1 MSKLFILQNFEIHR
15 IIKDL
20 EVTGATSVQ
29 LLTEYFRLVLL
40 QEAQNYS
47 YTPEP
52 EVVGTGNQVVRQK
65 FGLFADFPAFTHY
78 SRLKDAFQILINEH
92 LAAFKTYPFASK
104 LDFNSMMLQKYD
116 LGSIGITPHRD
127 SLSYINLVCLFNIDG
142 SGRFYVCDDRSG
154 SNAKV
159 IDSSPGSVIFLRA
172 PGFLNSPERP
182 FHSFT
187 DIHCTCYLFGLR
199 QKSMP
204 SQVPS

>member
-1 MSKLFILQNFEIHR
+1 MSKLFTLQDFEIHR

-20 EVTGATSVQ
+20 EVTGATSVE
-29 LLTEYFRLVLL
+29 LLSEYFRLGLL
-40 QEAQNYS
+40 QEAQSYP

-52 EVVGTGNQVVRQK
+52 EVVGTGNQVVRHQ
-65 FGLFADFPAFTHY
+65 FGLFVDFPAFTHY
-78 SRLKDAFQILINEH
+78 SRLKDAFQTLINEH
-92 LAAFKTYPFASK
+92 LGALKAYPFASQ

-116 LGSIGITPHRD
+116 LGSIGITSHRD
-127 SLSYINLVCLFNIDG
+127 PLSYINLVCLFNIGG
-142 SGRFYVCDDRSG
+142 SGRFYLCDDRSG
-154 SNAKV
+154 SNARV

-182 FHSFT
+182 FHYFT

-199 QKSMP
+199 QKAMP